1 MAWPAGRDGL
11 VPKGTCNAL
20 VNTRG
25 KLKNTERRSRAH
37 RSEAFLLGPG
47 LPPHGDPAVSPPGGP
62 PDGRLSVGGS
72 SWAVCGGKGP
82 GEEEAGFHES
92 QS

>member
-1 MAWPAGRDGL
+1 MARPAGRDGL

-25 KLKNTERRSRAH
+25 KLKSTEPRSR
-37 RSEAFLLGPG
+37 PG
-47 LPPHGDPAVSPPGGP
+47 LPPHSDPTVSPPGGP

-72 SWAVCGGKGP
+72 SWAVCGGKAP

-92 QS
+92 QLIQTI